1 MDGEQ
6 FMSNL
11 LYGSAAIYTIGFTF
25 TLGLLYGDEAAFSEP
40 RWQFIVAVA
49 LIWPIMFMWVLI
61 YNILWKNI

>member
-1 MDGEQ
+1 
-6 FMSNL
+6 MSSL
-11 LYGSAAIYTIGFTF
+11 FYEGIYIYAIGFTF

-40 RWQFIVAVA
+40 RWKFIIAVA